1 VLTIK
6 NKFIITGVI
15 AFISMIGMLTLSPYV
30 INKVRIFN
38 AVSIE
43 LSQVESS
50 MLTLRRNEKDFLA
63 RNDLKYKEKFKNNF
77 THLIKKVELLEHA
90 VAEVGIDVTSVKKM
104 TFIFKE
110 YNNAFLKLVAAQQ
123 KIGLNP
129 KDGLYSILRE
139 AVHQVENEI
148 NILGDQKLRADM
160 LQLRRNEKDFML
172 RRDIKYL
179 TKFNKNIDDFSRHVA
194 DKIDFSNSKEKI
206 QSLIKKYH
214 FNFNELVKQNQNKGL
229 SSNEGLLGSMRSK
242 VQESENMLKNLS
254 KKLNTTIEDDIG
266 NVNSFL
272 IIVNV
277 IGAALAILI
286 LSMMVWLA
294 RGMLSPIKNLAKTM
308 KQATD
313 ESDLSLRLTVTSQDE
328 IGETSQA
335 FNMMLERFQSIV
347 SQVNAA
353 ASQISAASGKVTAIT
368 QHTSQGIQE
377 QQSQTEQLAT
387 AMNEMSVSVQEVAKN
402 TEEAVIGASQANE
415 ESNNGRQV
423 VDITGK
429 TINVLA
435 DGIKQASICIQ
446 RVEKD
451 SENIGTVLDV
461 IRGIADQTN
470 LLALNAAIEA
480 ARAGEQGRGFAVVAD
495 EVRTLASRTQESTQ
509 EIQKI
514 IESLQEGSKEAVQSM
529 ENSREQAHTSV
540 EQISKAGESL
550 IAIVKTVALIDD
562 MNTQIANAV
571 EKQAAVV
578 DEIDSK
584 VVVINQVAIESAAG
598 ANQTSDA
605 NTDLAQLAIQLQN
618 LAGQFKY

>member
-1 VLTIK
+1 MLTIK

-104 TFIFKE
+104 MFIFKE
-110 YNNAFLKLVAAQQ
+110 YNNAFLKLVSAQQ

-129 KDGLYSILRE
+129 KDGLYGILRE

>member
-104 TFIFKE
+104 MFIFKE
-110 YNNAFLKLVAAQQ
+110 YNNAFLKLVSAQQ

-129 KDGLYSILRE
+129 KDGLYGILRE